1 MLIIVLHVCTRCG
14 IPTSR
19 STIRY
24 AGLIRRRTGIVRLAG
39 WSCII
44 KNKEWCEARDDMVIW
59 WTGNAQSYPPWYSDH
74 TGIAHK
80 IVLVP
85 FDIEI
90 RCVSVEPQFLKPYLV
105 VEPTYL
111 NFLVAKNKININTM
125 IDSFYCTVHT
135 IVADFTTVASKSC
148 FWKDED
154 HRKKKEE
161 KESIVNELKLYSI
174 TGITGI
180 TMPQQ

>member
-1 MLIIVLHVCTRCG
+1 MWYPYKSEYNTVCG
-14 IPTSR
+14 PYPTSYR
-19 STIRY
+19 YCTIGRMVLY
-24 AGLIRRRTGIVRLAG
+24 
-39 WSCII
+39 
-44 KNKEWCEARDDMVIW
+44 NKEQGMMRSEGWYGDMVNRERTVLSAVIQW
-59 WTGNAQSYPPWYSDH
+59 SYRNCSQD
-74 TGIAHK
+74 T
-80 IVLVP
+80 VVP